1 MKQST
6 KEIISGS
13 QPSIQAI
20 MHHNLHR
27 MSTHTVGN
35 QKKLTLPV
43 KLRMRKNDTNLMRL
57 NFEVDD
63 PNVSRLNS
71 ACEI

>member
-1 MKQST
+1 MVTSPNNKQDRKGIQNKLLKMKQST
-6 KEIISGS
+6 KEIISES
-13 QPSIQAI
+13 RPSIQAI

-43 KLRMRKNDTNLMRL
+43 KLKMRKNDINL
-57 NFEVDD
+57 
-63 PNVSRLNS
+63 
-71 ACEI
+71 